1 MMERKDELLSETKM
15 IEHLIQG
22 DYSFVLNNF
31 LLVFNP
37 GLDKSSFTLLKNI
50 IRNAQDM
57 EFDS

>member
-1 MMERKDELLSETKM
+1 M
-15 IEHLIQG
+15 IEHLITG

-50 IRNAQDM
+50 IKSAQDM